1 MTRAHAARPF
11 TRATLALAG
20 LALGLA
26 ACAPQPRLTASGAA
40 RPSRAV
46 VAACRQQV
54 DRAYTAQNRAE
65 LSQRDQRDTPLSD
78 SYVSGITS
86 RGLSS
91 AFGRDTDLASC
102 IRNSEPATPSAI
114 APAANTPAANT
125 PAAIGPTF
133 TPVGK

>member
-1 MTRAHAARPF
+1 MTRAQAAPPPARP
-11 TRATLALAG
+11 TLVLAALAF
-20 LALGLA
+20 GLA

-78 SYVSGITS
+78 NYVSGITS

-91 AFGRDTDLASC
+91 AFGRDNDLASC
-102 IRNSEPATPSAI
+102 IRNSEVA
-114 APAANTPAANT
+114 TPAAAAAVT
-125 PAAIGPTF
+125 PAATGPTF
-133 TPVGK
+133 SPAGK